1 MADIKIIG
9 LMELKREQD
18 QRVYEGGGLAPCLRA
33 ENSEVKIMEVKIIG
47 NMDNTIDH
55 TFESANRV
63 YDKDQL
69 CPTIPTCAGGGIQP
83 KVIEET
89 KCVGG
94 LSDGKWGKQ
103 FHQQDRVYNGDIAL
117 AHPANIPEGS
127 YKYIVASRGRNPD
140 NPNDRQKGS
149 PMEQRLEMNK
159 DGLVNT
165 LTTVQKD
172 NLCLEIK
179 QATKEGSIQCKV
191 GGCYDASYPDSK
203 TRRGRVQEGG
213 DITPTITAQ
222 GGENINFVETVYRIR
237 KLTPKECWRLMG
249 YTDEDFEKAAAVN
262 SNTQLYKQA
271 GNAIVKQVLMAI
283 FAQMIP
289 ENARVK

>member
-1 MADIKIIG
+1 M
-9 LMELKREQD
+9 R
-18 QRVYEGGGLAPCLRA
+18 GGLAPCLRA

-69 CPTIPTCAGGGIQP
+69 CPTIPTCSGGGIQP

-89 KCVGG
+89 KCC
-94 LSDGKWGKQ
+94 
-103 FHQQDRVYNGDIAL
+103 
-117 AHPANIPEGS
+117 
-127 YKYIVASRGRNPD
+127 VAMRGRNPD

-172 NLCLEIK
+172 NLCLEN
-179 QATKEGSIQCKV
+179 TN
-191 GGCYDASYPDSK
+191 SK
-203 TRRGRVQEGG
+203 TTQ
-213 DITPTITAQ
+213 
-222 GGENINFVETVYRIR
+222 YRIR

-262 SNTQLYKQA
+262 SNTQLYKEA
-271 GNAIVKQVLMAI
+271 GNAIVKQILMAI

-289 ENARVK
+289 ESARVK

>member
-1 MADIKIIG
+1 
-9 LMELKREQD
+9 
-18 QRVYEGGGLAPCLRA
+18 
-33 ENSEVKIMEVKIIG
+33 
-47 NMDNTIDH
+47 MDNTLDH

-63 YDKDQL
+63 YDKNQL

-94 LSDGKWGKQ
+94 LSDSQWGKQ
-103 FHQQDRVYNGDIAL
+103 YHQQDRVYKGDIAL
-117 AHPANIPEGS
+117 AQPANLPEGS
-127 YKYIVASRGRNPD
+127 YKYIVAMRGRNLH
-140 NPNDRQKGS
+140 NPNDRTTGA
-149 PMEQRLEMNK
+149 PTEQRLEVNMN
-159 DGLVNT
+159 GTSNT

-179 QATKEGSIQCKV
+179 QATKEGTIKCKV
-191 GGCYDASYPDSK
+191 GGCYDASYPEST
-203 TRRGRVQEGG
+203 TRRGRVQNNG
-213 DITPTITAQ
+213 DVTPTLTAE
-222 GGENINFVETVYRIR
+222 GCKNINYVETQYRIR

-249 YTDEDFEKAAAVN
+249 YTDEDFNRASKVN

-283 FAQMIP
+283 FSQMNIKG
-289 ENARVK
+289 VKAWNK